1 MPSALYLV
9 SYFKILG
16 EIKLKKTP
24 LYEKH
29 VALTAKIIDF
39 GGWAMPVQ
47 YTNVI
52 DEHKTTR
59 SAACLFDIC
68 HMGEIEIKGPQ
79 ALDLLQ
85 LVLTRNLAEQ
95 TAGQVKLSALLNEE
109 GGIID
114 DLTVYKMAEDY
125 YMLVT
130 NATPKDRDWQW
141 IKSIQQTKGFDCSLE
156 DLSDK
161 TGKLDLQ
168 GPRSEEILQK
178 LTEADLKTLRFYHF
192 CESRVTGFPAIISR
206 SGYTGEDGFEIY
218 AAADIIGNI
227 WDSLLLAGE
236 HSGLKPA
243 GLGARDT
250 LRLEAGMMLNGQD
263 MNESVS
269 PLEVPYGWIVDVNKE
284 FVGKTAL
291 LARKNSGKG
300 NKLVGI
306 EMTGRGIARHGYKVF
321 HGGEEIGIVTSGTF
335 SPTLNKAIGL
345 AFIDINFNV
354 PDTQIE
360 IAVRDTMVQAKIV
373 KLPFYKRLK

>member
-1 MPSALYLV
+1 M
-9 SYFKILG
+9 KI
-16 EIKLKKTP
+16 TS

-29 VALTAKIIDF
+29 VALKAKIIDF

-52 DEHKTTR
+52 DEHKATR
-59 SAACLFDIC
+59 NAAGLFDIC
-68 HMGEIEIKGPQ
+68 HMGEIEVKGTQ

-85 LVLTRNLAEQ
+85 LILTRNLADQ
-95 TAGQVKLSALLNEE
+95 TREQVKLSALLNEE

-114 DLTVYKMAEDY
+114 DLTVYKLDENS

-141 IKSIQQTKGFDCSLE
+141 INSIQKQKLFDCTLE
-156 DLSDK
+156 DISERM
-161 TGKLDLQ
+161 GKLDLQ

-178 LTEADLKTLRFYHF
+178 LTKTNLKTLRFYHF
-192 CESRVTGFPAIISR
+192 CESQVAGIQTIISR

-218 AAADIIGNI
+218 ADADVIGNI
-227 WDSLLLAGE
+227 WDKLMIAGE
-236 HSGLKPA
+236 PLGMKPA

-269 PLEVPYGWIVDVNKE
+269 PLEVPYSWIVDAHKE
-284 FVGKTAL
+284 FVGKAAL
-291 LARKNSGKG
+291 MARKNSGIG

-321 HGGEEIGIVTSGTF
+321 HNQQEIGIVTSGTF

-345 AFIDINFNV
+345 AFVDMTCSA
-354 PDTQIE
+354 PETQITVA
-360 IAVRDTMVQAKIV
+360 IRDTMAEAKIV
-373 KLPFYKRLK
+373 KLPFYKRQK

>member
-1 MPSALYLV
+1 
-9 SYFKILG
+9 
-16 EIKLKKTP
+16 LKKTP

-29 VALTAKIIDF
+29 VALKAKIIDF

-52 DEHKTTR
+52 DEHKATR
-59 SAACLFDIC
+59 NAAGLFDIC
-68 HMGEIEIKGPQ
+68 HMGEIEVKGPQ

-85 LVLTRNLAEQ
+85 LVLTRNLADL
-95 TAGQVKLSALLNEE
+95 TVGQVKLSALLNED

-114 DLTVYKMAEDY
+114 DLTVYKLDNNT

-141 IKSIQQTKGFDCSLE
+141 IKTIWQDNGFDCSLK
-156 DLSDK
+156 DFSDIM
-161 TGKLDLQ
+161 GKLDIQ

-178 LTEADLKTLRFYHF
+178 LTEANLKTLRFYHF
-192 CESRVTGFPAIISR
+192 YEAKVVGIPAIISR

-218 AAADIIGNI
+218 AAADSIGNI
-227 WDSLLLAGE
+227 WDKLMITGAQ
-236 HSGLKPA
+236 SGLKPA

-263 MNESVS
+263 MTESVS
-269 PLEVPYGWIVDVNKE
+269 PLEVPYSWIVDANKE

-291 LARKNSGKG
+291 MARKNSGSG

-321 HGGEEIGIVTSGTF
+321 HHLREIGIVTSGTF

-345 AFIDINFNV
+345 AFIDMAYNA
-354 PDTQIE
+354 PDTQITVA
-360 IAVRDTMVQAKIV
+360 IRDTMTEAKIV
-373 KLPFYKRLK
+373 KLPFYKRKK

>member
-1 MPSALYLV
+1 
-9 SYFKILG
+9 
-16 EIKLKKTP
+16 LKKTP

-29 VALTAKIIDF
+29 IAQKAKIIDF

-52 DEHKTTR
+52 DEHKATR
-59 SAACLFDIC
+59 GAAGLFDIC
-68 HMGEIEIKGPQ
+68 HMGEIEVEGPQ

-85 LVLTRNLAEQ
+85 LVLTRNLADQ
-95 TAGQVKLSALLNEE
+95 TIGQVKLSALLNEE

-114 DLTVYKMAEDY
+114 DLTVYKLDENS

-141 IKSIQQTKGFDCSLE
+141 INLIWRSKGFDCSLK
-156 DLSDK
+156 DISD
-161 TGKLDLQ
+161 TMGKLDLQ
-168 GPRSEEILQK
+168 GPRSEEILQR
-178 LTEADLKTLRFYHF
+178 LTEANLKTLRFYHF
-192 CESRVTGFPAIISR
+192 CESQVVGFPAIISR

-218 AAADIIGNI
+218 AAANIIGNI
-227 WDSLLLAGE
+227 WDKLMIAGAQ
-236 HSGLKPA
+236 SGLKPA

-263 MNESVS
+263 MTEAVS
-269 PLEVPYGWIVDVNKE
+269 PLEVPYSWIVDANKE

-291 LARKNSGKG
+291 MARKNSGIG

-321 HGGEEIGIVTSGTF
+321 HHLREIGIVTSGTF

-345 AFIDINFNV
+345 AFVNMAYSA
-354 PDTQIE
+354 PDTE
-360 IAVRDTMVQAKIV
+360 ITVAIRNTMTEAKIV
-373 KLPFYKRLK
+373 KLPFYKREK

>member
-1 MPSALYLV
+1 M
-9 SYFKILG
+9 KM
-16 EIKLKKTP
+16 KKTP

-29 VALTAKIIDF
+29 VALNAKIIDF

-52 DEHKTTR
+52 DEHRATR
-59 SAACLFDIC
+59 GFAGLFDIC
-68 HMGEIEIKGPQ
+68 HMGEIEVKGPQ

-85 LVLTRNLAEQ
+85 LVLTRNLADQ
-95 TAGQVKLSALLNEE
+95 TVGQVKLSALLNEE

-114 DLTVYKMAEDY
+114 DLTVYKMAKDS

-141 IKSIQQTKGFDCSLE
+141 IKSIQQAKKFDCSLK
-156 DLSDK
+156 DLSDA

-218 AAADIIGNI
+218 AAADVINNI
-227 WDSLLLAGE
+227 WDSFMHAGE
-236 HSGLKPA
+236 HLGLKPA

-263 MNESVS
+263 MDESVS
-269 PLEVPYGWIVDVNKE
+269 PMEVPYSWIVDVNKE
-284 FVGKTAL
+284 FIGKTAV
-291 LARKNSGKG
+291 LAKKNSGKG
-300 NKLVGI
+300 KKLVGI
-306 EMTGRGIARHGYKVF
+306 EMTGRGIARHGYKVL
-321 HGGEEIGIVTSGTF
+321 HGGKEIGVVTSGTF
-335 SPTLNKAIGL
+335 SPTLNKAIGM
-345 AFIDINFNV
+345 AFIDIDSGA
-354 PDTQIE
+354 PDTQVE
-360 IAVRDTMVQAKIV
+360 IAIRDTMVPARIV
-373 KLPFYKRLK
+373 KLPFYKRSK

>member
-1 MPSALYLV
+1 
-9 SYFKILG
+9 
-16 EIKLKKTP
+16 LKKTP

-29 VALTAKIIDF
+29 VILNAKIIDF

-59 SAACLFDIC
+59 NTAGLFDIC
-68 HMGEIEIKGPQ
+68 HMGEIEVKGPQ

-85 LVLTRNLAEQ
+85 LVLTRNLADQ
-95 TAGQVKLSALLNEE
+95 TTGQVKLSALLNEE

-114 DLTVYKMAEDY
+114 DLTVYKLAESS

-130 NATPKDRDWQW
+130 NAAPKDRDWQW
-141 IKSIQQTKGFDCSLE
+141 IKSIQQVKKFDCSLK
-156 DLSDK
+156 DVSD
-161 TGKLDLQ
+161 TMGKLDLQ
-168 GPRSEEILQK
+168 GPLSEEILQK
-178 LTEADLKTLRFYHF
+178 LTEANLKTLRFYHF
-192 CESRVTGFPAIISR
+192 CESPVAGFPAIISR
-206 SGYTGEDGFEIY
+206 SGYTGEDGFEVY
-218 AAADIIGNI
+218 AASDVIGEI
-227 WDSLLLAGE
+227 WDKLMIAGAQA
-236 HSGLKPA
+236 GLKPA

-269 PLEVPYGWIVDVNKE
+269 PLEVPYSWIVDAHKE
-284 FVGKTAL
+284 FIGKTAL
-291 LARKNSGKG
+291 MARKNSGSA

-321 HGGEEIGIVTSGTF
+321 HGGKEIGIVTSGTF

-345 AFIDINFNV
+345 AFIDINFSAPN
-354 PDTQIE
+354 TE
-360 IAVRDTMVQAKIV
+360 IAVAIRDTMTAAKIV
-373 KLPFYKRLK
+373 KIPFYKRSK

>member
-1 MPSALYLV
+1 MPSALFV
-9 SYFKILG
+9 ISYFKILG

-29 VALTAKIIDF
+29 VALNAKIIDF

-52 DEHKTTR
+52 EEHKTTR
-59 SAACLFDIC
+59 GAACLFDIC
-68 HMGEIEIKGPQ
+68 HMGEIEVKGPQ

-85 LVLTRNLAEQ
+85 LVLTRNLVDQ
-95 TAGQVKLSALLNEE
+95 TIGQVKLSALLNEE

-114 DLTVYKMAEDY
+114 DLTVYKMAENS

-141 IKSIQQTKGFDCSLE
+141 IKSIQQAKKFDCSLK
-156 DLSDK
+156 DLSDA

-168 GPRSEEILQK
+168 GPCSEEILQK
-178 LTEADLKTLRFYHF
+178 LTDANLKTLRFYHF
-192 CESRVTGFPAIISR
+192 CEAKVIGFSAIISR

-218 AAADIIGNI
+218 AAANIIGNI
-227 WDSLLLAGE
+227 WDKLMIAGAQ
-236 HSGLKPA
+236 SGLKPA

-269 PLEVPYGWIVDVNKE
+269 PLEVPYSWIVDMNKE
-284 FVGKTAL
+284 FIGKTAL
-291 LARKNSGKG
+291 LARKNSGSG

-321 HGGEEIGIVTSGTF
+321 HGKEEIGIVTSGTF

-345 AFIDINFNV
+345 AFIDINFSV
-354 PDTQIE
+354 PDTEIA
-360 IAVRDTMVQAKIV
+360 IAVRDTMVQAKII
-373 KLPFYKRLK
+373 KLPFYKRER

>member
-1 MPSALYLV
+1 
-9 SYFKILG
+9 
-16 EIKLKKTP
+16 LKKTP

-29 VALTAKIIDF
+29 VALNAKIIDF

-52 DEHKTTR
+52 NEHRATR
-59 SAACLFDIC
+59 GAAGLFDIC
-68 HMGEIEIKGPQ
+68 HMGEIEVKGPQ

-85 LVLTRNLAEQ
+85 LVLTRNLADQ
-95 TAGQVKLSALLNEE
+95 TPGQVKLSALLNEE

-114 DLTVYKMAEDY
+114 DLTVYKLDENS

-141 IKSIQQTKGFDCSLE
+141 IKSIQRDKGFDCSLK
-156 DLSDK
+156 DISD
-161 TGKLDLQ
+161 TMGKLDLQ
-168 GPRSEEILQK
+168 GPLSEEILQK
-178 LTEADLKTLRFYHF
+178 LTKADLKTLRFYHF
-192 CESRVTGFPAIISR
+192 CESPVIGFPAIISR

-227 WDSLLLAGE
+227 WDELIIAGAQ
-236 HSGLKPA
+236 SGLKPA

-269 PLEVPYGWIVDVNKE
+269 PLEVPYSWIVDAHKE

-291 LARKNSGKG
+291 MARKNSGIG

-321 HGGEEIGIVTSGTF
+321 HGGKEIGIVTSGTF
-335 SPTLNKAIGL
+335 SPTLSKAIGL
-345 AFIDINFNV
+345 AFVDMV
-354 PDTQIE
+354 YSAPDTQITVA
-360 IAVRDTMVQAKIV
+360 IRDTMTPAKIV
-373 KLPFYKRLK
+373 KLPFYKRSK